1 MLVFNND
8 NLFIMVMKLSIKDYL
23 VQHLHKLNAMDNYIL
38 IITLIGLAAF
48 GMVWMPAFTKRTGIS
63 YSTVYTL
70 AGILIYSLFPWAL
83 PNPDPVSKGDLILR
97 FSEMAVIIS
106 LMGTGIKIDRPFS
119 LKNWAS
125 PIRLVIIGMLLTIAG
140 AAFLG
145 YTLLGLSLAATFLLG
160 AALAPTDPVLAS
172 DIQVEP
178 PNVGLKSETR
188 FSLTAEAG
196 LNDGM
201 AFPFTWLAII
211 LALNATEWD
220 KGLLTWFA
228 YNLVYKIL
236 AGIAIGYL
244 AGRAVG
250 YLIFSVSRKYKFL
263 KTRDGFLAISLTLLV
278 YGLTEIIHGYGF
290 VAVFICAITL
300 RHFEKRAEFHDDL
313 HSFTDQIER
322 LMLGVLL
329 ILFGG
334 ALVNGI
340 LNPLTWKMALF
351 TLLFILMIRPLAAY
365 TSLISCKIHIKE
377 KLAISFFGIRGIG
390 SIFYLAFAFKEAEF
404 AEEKELWAIIAFTI
418 LVSVVIHGL
427 TATPVMKYLKH
438 HIPEEQVP
446 E

>member
-1 MLVFNND
+1 M
-8 NLFIMVMKLSIKDYL
+8 
-23 VQHLHKLNAMDNYIL
+23 VQHLHKIVVMDHYIL

-63 YSTVYTL
+63 YSTIYTL
-70 AGILIYSLFPWAL
+70 AGIIIYSLFPGSL
-83 PNPDPVSKGDLILR
+83 PDPDPDSKGDLILR
-97 FSEMAVIIS
+97 LSEMAVIIS

-125 PIRLVIIGMLLTIAG
+125 PIRLIFIAMTLTIAG

-172 DIQVEP
+172 DVQVAP
-178 PNVGLKSETR
+178 PNEGIKSETR
-188 FSLTAEAG
+188 FALTAEAG

-201 AFPFTWLAII
+201 AFPFTWLAIV
-211 LALNATEWD
+211 LALIASGGDESLMN
-220 KGLLTWFA
+220 WFA
-228 YNLVYKIL
+228 YDLLYKVF
-236 AGIAIGYL
+236 AGIAMGYL
-244 AGRAVG
+244 TGRAVG
-250 YLIFSVSRKYKFL
+250 YLIFKFSRKYKFL

-300 RHFEKRAEFHDDL
+300 RHFEKKAEFHDDL

-322 LMLGVLL
+322 LLLGVLL

-334 ALVNGI
+334 ALANGI
-340 LNPLTWKMALF
+340 LNPLTWKMVLF
-351 TLLFILMIRPLAAY
+351 TLLFLLLIRPLAAY
-365 TSLISCKIHIKE
+365 TSLISCNIHIKE

-390 SIFYLAFAFKEAEF
+390 SIFYLAFAFKEANF
-404 AEEKELWAIIAFTI
+404 AEEKELWAIVAFTI
-418 LVSVVIHGL
+418 LISVVIHGL
-427 TATPVMKYLKH
+427 TATSVMKYLKH